1 MSVEQNTQQA
11 RIDDGPGEGLA
22 GQPAAERNDEF
33 SETGPL
39 GPPYP
44 IDARINEAGR
54 LEVGGCDVVELAR
67 EHGTPAYIFAENDLR
82 ARARAAVAAF
92 GPQTGVLFASKA
104 FPCTA
109 AYRVMAAEGIYC
121 DVASGGEL
129 HLALKGGFAPE
140 RILMHGNNKT
150 PAELQMAIEAGIGH
164 IVIDSFNEIERL
176 NEMLPADGPR
186 TLIRVAPGLKPS
198 THAYIQT
205 GQVDSKFGIPLNLV
219 ERALEKA
226 PNFAGL
232 HCHLGSQFFDVEI
245 FNAAAEVLAGFGVK
259 CEVVNVGGGFGIPYL
274 EHDHPPKIGDY
285 AQTIRAAV
293 AEHFGPETKIMVEP
307 GRWLVGNAGVTA
319 YTIGTVKEIP
329 GVRRYVAVDGGMSD
343 NIRPMLYQAEYT
355 ARIAD
360 RADQK
365 PAEDVRVV
373 GMHCESGDVILPE
386 VMLHEPAVGDTL
398 VVPATGGYG
407 HAMASNYNG
416 VRRPPVIFCADG
428 RSRVVVRRESYD
440 DLAARDVD

>member
-1 MSVEQNTQQA
+1 MSLEQNTEQA
-11 RIDDGPGEGLA
+11 QAEGF
-22 GQPAAERNDEF
+22 AEA
-33 SETGPL
+33 GPL

-44 IDARINEAGR
+44 IDARVNEAGR
-54 LEVGGCDVVELAR
+54 LEIGGCDVTELAA
-67 EHGTPAYIFAENDLR
+67 EYGTPAYIFAEGDLR
-82 ARARAAVAAF
+82 ARARAVVAAF
-92 GPQTGVLFASKA
+92 GPETGVLFASKA

-109 AYRVMAAEGIYC
+109 AYRLMAAEGVYC

-129 HLALKGGFAPE
+129 HLALKGGFEPG

-150 PAELQMAIEAGIGH
+150 PAELEQAIAAEIGY
-164 IVIDSFNEIERL
+164 IVVDSFDEIDRL
-176 NEMLPADGPR
+176 QAILPPGGPR

-205 GQVDSKFGIPLNLV
+205 GQVDSKFGIPLSQV
-219 ERALEKA
+219 EQAIQKV

-245 FNAAAEVLAGFGVK
+245 FRAAAEVLAAFEVR

-274 EHDHPPKIGDY
+274 EHDHPPKIGEY
-285 AQTIRAAV
+285 AATIRGAV
-293 AEHFGPETKIMVEP
+293 SQYFGDQTKIMVEP

-319 YTIGTVKEIP
+319 YTVGTVKEIP
-329 GVRRYVAVDGGMSD
+329 GVRSYVAVDGGMSD

-355 ARIAD
+355 GRIAD
-360 RADQK
+360 RAGER
-365 PAEDVRVV
+365 PTRDVRVV

-386 VMLHEPAVGDTL
+386 VMLHEPRVGDTL
-398 VVPATGGYG
+398 VVPATGAYG

-416 VRRPPVIFCADG
+416 VTRPPVIFCSEG
-428 RSRVVVRRESYD
+428 RSRVVVRRETHA
-440 DLAARDVD
+440 DLGARDVGR

>member
-1 MSVEQNTQQA
+1 MSEEQNTQQA
-11 RIDDGPGEGLA
+11 RIDRDPGEGLA
-22 GQPAAERNDEF
+22 GQPGAEF

-44 IDARINEAGR
+44 IDARVNEAGR

-67 EHGTPAYIFAENDLR
+67 QHGTPAYLFAENDLR
-82 ARARAAVAAF
+82 ARARAAVEAF

-140 RILMHGNNKT
+140 RILMHGNNKSRE
-150 PAELQMAIEAGIGH
+150 ELQLAIEAGIGH
-164 IVIDSFNEIERL
+164 IVIDSFDEIDRL
-176 NEMLPADGPR
+176 NELLPADGPR

-205 GQVDSKFGIPLNLV
+205 GQVDSKFGIPLSQV
-219 ERALEKA
+219 EQAIQKA
-226 PNFAGL
+226 PNFVGL

-245 FNAAAEVLAGFGVK
+245 FQAAAEVLAGFEVE

-274 EHDHPPKIGDY
+274 EHDHPPKIGEY
-285 AQTIRAAV
+285 AQTIRSAV
-293 AEHFGPETKIMVEP
+293 AEHFGADTKIMVEP

-360 RADQK
+360 RAA
-365 PAEDVRVV
+365 AEPTRDVRVV

-386 VMLHEPAVGDTL
+386 VMLNEPAVGDTL
-398 VVPATGGYG
+398 LVPATGGYG

-428 RSRVVVRRESYD
+428 QSRVVVRRETYE
-440 DLAARDVD
+440 DLAARDVN

>member
-1 MSVEQNTQQA
+1 MSVQPNTEQAQ
-11 RIDDGPGEGLA
+11 GEGLA
-22 GQPAAERNDEF
+22 GRDDAGF
-33 SETGPL
+33 SEVGPL

-54 LEVGGCDVVELAR
+54 LEVGGCDLVEIAR
-67 EHGTPAYIFAENDLR
+67 THGTPAYVFAENDLR

-92 GPQTGVLFASKA
+92 GPQTAVLFASKA

-109 AYRVMAAEGIYC
+109 AYRLMAAEGVYC

-129 HLALKGGFAPE
+129 HLALKGGFASE

-150 PAELQMAIEAGIGH
+150 PAELQQAIDARIGH
-164 IVIDSFNEIERL
+164 IVIDSFDEIERL
-176 NEMLPADGPR
+176 SEMLPADGPR

-205 GQVDSKFGIPLNLV
+205 GQTDSKFGIPLSQV
-219 ERALEKA
+219 EQALKKA

-232 HCHLGSQFFDVEI
+232 HCHLGSQFFDVDI
-245 FNAAAEVLAGFGVK
+245 FRAAAEVLAGFGAK

-274 EHDHPPKIGDY
+274 EHDHPPRIAEY
-285 AQTIRAAV
+285 AGTIRDAV
-293 AEHFGPETKIMVEP
+293 AEHFGADTRIMVEP
-307 GRWLVGNAGVTA
+307 GRWLVGNAGVTI

-355 ARIAD
+355 ATIAD
-360 RADQK
+360 RAAAK
-365 PAEDVRVV
+365 PASDVRVV

-386 VMLHEPAVGDTL
+386 VLLQDPAVGDTL
-398 VVPATGGYG
+398 AVPATGAYG

-416 VRRPPVIFCADG
+416 VTRPPVIFCADG
-428 RSRVVVRRESYD
+428 AARVVVRRETHD
-440 DLAARDVD
+440 DLARRDVE

>member
-1 MSVEQNTQQA
+1 MSVQPNTEQA
-11 RIDDGPGEGLA
+11 RGEGVA
-22 GQPAAERNDEF
+22 GRAEPDF
-33 SETGPL
+33 SEVGPL

-54 LEVGGCDVVELAR
+54 LEVGGCDLVDLAQT
-67 EHGTPAYIFAENDLR
+67 HGTPAYVFAENDLR

-109 AYRVMAAEGIYC
+109 AYRLMAAEGVYC

-150 PAELQMAIEAGIGH
+150 TAELRQAIDAGIGY
-164 IVIDSFNEIERL
+164 IVIDSFDEIDRL
-176 NEMLPADGPR
+176 NRLLPADGPR
-186 TLIRVAPGLKPS
+186 TLIRVAPGIKPS

-205 GQVDSKFGIPLNLV
+205 GQTDSKFGIPLGQV
-219 ERALEKA
+219 EQAVQRA
-226 PNFAGL
+226 PNFVGL

-245 FNAAAEVLAGFGVK
+245 FQAAAEVLAGFGVE
-259 CEVVNVGGGFGIPYL
+259 CQVVNVGGGFGIPYL
-274 EHDHPPKIGDY
+274 EHEHPPKIGEY
-285 AQTIRAAV
+285 ARTIRAAV
-293 AEHFGPETKIMVEP
+293 NQHFGEGTKIMVEP
-307 GRWLVGNAGVTA
+307 GRWLVGNAGVTI
-319 YTIGTVKEIP
+319 YTVGTVKEIP

-355 ARIAD
+355 ATIAD
-360 RADQK
+360 RANQR
-365 PAEDVRVV
+365 PERDVRVV
-373 GMHCESGDVILPE
+373 GMHCESGDVLLPE
-386 VMLHEPAVGDTL
+386 VLLQDPVVGDTL

-416 VRRPPVIFCADG
+416 VTRPPVIFCADG
-428 RSRVVVRRESYD
+428 QAREVVRRETHE
-440 DLAARDVD
+440 DLARRDVE

>member
-1 MSVEQNTQQA
+1 MSDPQHTELAT
-11 RIDDGPGEGLA
+11 GEEF
-22 GQPAAERNDEF
+22 AEV
-33 SETGPL
+33 GPL

-44 IDARINEAGR
+44 IDARVNDDGH
-54 LEVGGCDVVELAR
+54 LEVGGVDVVDLAER
-67 EHGTPAYIFAENDLR
+67 FGTPAYVFAENDLKGR
-82 ARARAAVAAF
+82 ARAVVAAF
-92 GPQTGVLFASKA
+92 NDAESEFGDGSAEQPGVLFASKA

-129 HLALKGGFAPE
+129 HLALKGGFDPK

-150 PAELQMAIEAGIGH
+150 VAELEQAVAAGVGY
-164 IVIDSFNEIERL
+164 IVVDSFDEIDRL
-176 NEMLPADGPR
+176 SRMKDEGTLTADGPQM
-186 TLIRVAPGLKPS
+186 LVRVAPGLKPS

-205 GQVDSKFGIPLNLV
+205 GQVDSKFGIPLSQV
-219 ERALEKA
+219 EQAIQKT
-226 PNFAGL
+226 PNFVGL
-232 HCHLGSQFFDVEI
+232 HCHLGSQFYEVEI
-245 FNAAAEVLAGFGVK
+245 FKAAAEVLAGFEVK
-259 CEVVNVGGGFGIPYL
+259 CQVVNVGGGFGIPYL
-274 EHDHPPKIGDY
+274 EHEHPPRIAEY
-285 AQTIRAAV
+285 ARTITQAV
-293 AEHFGPETKIMVEP
+293 RENFGPQAKIMVEP

-319 YTIGTVKEIP
+319 YRVGTVKEIP

-355 ARIAD
+355 GVIAN
-360 RADQK
+360 RAEAK
-365 PAEDVRVV
+365 PETDVRVV

-386 VMLHEPAVGDTL
+386 VMLNEPEVGDVL

-416 VRRPPVIFCADG
+416 VTRPPVIFCSEGQA
-428 RSRVVVRRESYD
+428 RVVVRRETHE